1 MIDDIELNNI
11 KNSWINNIGY
21 VGQTPILFE
30 GSIANNIAFGFE
42 TDEINEEKL
51 RKVIEISGLND
62 YVSKQIDGF
71 NTIIKEHG
79 KNLSGGERQR
89 ICIARA
95 IYKNPEIIIF
105 DEFPTS
111 ALDLDTEKSNLINRN
126 RRKK

>member
-1 MIDDIELNNI
+1 M
-11 KNSWINNIGY
+11 
-21 VGQTPILFE
+21 
-30 GSIANNIAFGFE
+30 
-42 TDEINEEKL
+42 
-51 RKVIEISGLND
+51 ND

-105 DEFPTS
+105 DESTS